1 MTANKRYV
9 RSFIPAMIAYIV
21 LLILSITLLRTMDAS
36 SPLRIPV
43 AVLPVLPVLFGLYGF
58 IRFLRE
64 CDEMIRRIHFEA
76 FGFSIAATSV
86 VTFTLGFLENAGI
99 QPPGLIWVF
108 PMLIAF
114 WGVGVCIAN
123 WRYR

>member
-1 MTANKRYV
+1 MTANKRFV
-9 RSFIPAMIAYIV
+9 RSFIPAMIAYV
-21 LLILSITLLRTMDAS
+21 LLLIFSVSTLKTMDE
-36 SPLRIPV
+36 SPLRLLV
-43 AVLPVLPVLFGLYGF
+43 AVLPILPILFGLYGF

-64 CDEMIRRIHFEA
+64 CDELIRRIHFEA
-76 FGFSIAATSV
+76 FGFSIAITGII
-86 VTFTLGFLENAGI
+86 TFTLGFLENAGI